1 MTERIRKGPIGEIRA
16 AVAAEEIITDEFASR
31 LNAVA
36 GKLPDGTLLEALLL
50 HKYVNTT
57 SPKRVS
63 VIPPEL
69 LSWVNLYHNLD
80 PNEKGQLTISLR
92 HTFRHKEV
100 LFRNFRTLDDIR
112 KAKASDI
119 RDNCRGMGD
128 LRANFIKA
136 VFEPLDH
143 E

>member
-1 MTERIRKGPIGEIRA
+1 MVLERIGKGPIGEIRA
-16 AVAAEEIITDEFASR
+16 AVAVEEIITDEFASR

-36 GKLPDGTLLEALLL
+36 GGLPDGTLLKSLRL
-50 HKYVNTT
+50 HEYISTT
-57 SPKRVS
+57 SPKRMVG

-69 LSWVNLYHNLD
+69 LSWVYLYHGLD
-80 PNEKGQLTISLR
+80 PDEKRQLTISLKNLVWFKDFE
-92 HTFRHKEV
+92 TV
-100 LFRNFRTLDDIR
+100 GDIR

-119 RDNCRGMGD
+119 RDNCYGMGD

-136 VFEPLDH
+136 IFEPLDH